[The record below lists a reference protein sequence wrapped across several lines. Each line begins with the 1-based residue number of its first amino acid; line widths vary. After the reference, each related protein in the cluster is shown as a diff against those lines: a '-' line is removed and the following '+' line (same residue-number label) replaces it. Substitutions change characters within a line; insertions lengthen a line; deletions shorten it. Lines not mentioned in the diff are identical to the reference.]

1 MRRLLFLLLLL
12 LVFTGVAAL
21 DLRSKGLLTRDA
33 LDVFVGSQ
41 VEREEPPP
49 VEPVGLAASIWD
61 WRGELQEREEGLQK
75 LSSKLESQRKELEAD
90 RADIERRL
98 EKLKAEFQ
106 LSGAGRAG
114 ALSEEMALLVKMY
127 ENMPPEDAA
136 AVLDNLPDST
146 VAQLLLQM
154 RGRQAA
160 QIMGE
165 LETNKAAEVSKLLVI
180 GDGVKKLSRPET
192 GEAPG

>member
-1 MRRLLFLLLLL
+1 LLFLLLLL

-21 DLRSKGLLTRDA
+21 DLRMRGLLTREAFDP
-33 LDVFVGSQ
+33 FVGSQ
-41 VEREEPPP
+41 VEREKPPP
-49 VEPVGLAASIWD
+49 VEPVGLAASI
-61 WRGELQEREEGLQK
+61 RERREELQEREEGLQE
-75 LSSKLESQRKELEAD
+75 LSSKLESQRKELE
-90 RADIERRL
+90 ADIERRL

-192 GEAPG
+192 GEAAE

>member
-21 DLRSKGLLTRDA
+21 DLRMRGLLTREAFD
-33 LDVFVGSQ
+33 LFVGSQ
-41 VEREEPPP
+41 VEREKPPP

-61 WRGELQEREEGLQK
+61 RREELQEREEALQK
-75 LSSKLESQRKELEAD
+75 LSSKLESERKELE
-90 RADIERRL
+90 ADIERRL

-106 LSGAGRAG
+106 LSGAGREG
-114 ALSEEMALLVKMY
+114 MLSEEMALLVKMY